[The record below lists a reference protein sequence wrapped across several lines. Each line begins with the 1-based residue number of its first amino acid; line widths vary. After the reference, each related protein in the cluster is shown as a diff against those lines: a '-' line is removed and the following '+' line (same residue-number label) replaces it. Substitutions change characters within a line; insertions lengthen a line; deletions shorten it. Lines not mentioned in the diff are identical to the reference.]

1 MWKVGKYTN
10 NKFKPRV
17 IICDQ
22 EPHIRSVLQDYLIS
36 VGFSAEQARN
46 GYECIELACHTHPD
60 VILLDLDMP
69 HMDGH
74 TTMQHLRGMG
84 INIPVILFSTGANA
98 MPYDDDSAVLQKP
111 FRPKEIAVVLEAL
124 LLETKKEKHFLPRR
138 YKIQ

>member
-22 EPHIRSVLQDYLIS
+22 EPHIRSVLQGYLQS

-46 GYECIELACHTHPD
+46 GYECIELACLTHPD
-60 VILLDLDMP
+60 VILLDLDLP

-84 INIPVILFSTGANA
+84 INIPVILFSTNYA

-124 LLETKKEKHFLPRR
+124 LLETKKEKHFIPRR